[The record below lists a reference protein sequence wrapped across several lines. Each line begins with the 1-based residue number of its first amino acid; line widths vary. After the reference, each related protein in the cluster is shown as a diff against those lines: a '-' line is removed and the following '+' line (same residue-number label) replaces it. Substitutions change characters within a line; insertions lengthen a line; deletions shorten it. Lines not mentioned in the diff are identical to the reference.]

1 VKEKIE
7 EESEEADENQELK
20 KETIEK
26 EFYNEFNYNFGQ
38 EMDPF
43 LALGKNQAD
52 QRMSME
58 DSNMSGDFE
67 MFF

>member
-1 VKEKIE
+1 MNSNNE
-7 EESEEADENQELK
+7 QK

-26 EFYNEFNYNFGQ
+26 EFYNEFNYQFGK

-43 LALGKNQAD
+43 LSLGKNNMD